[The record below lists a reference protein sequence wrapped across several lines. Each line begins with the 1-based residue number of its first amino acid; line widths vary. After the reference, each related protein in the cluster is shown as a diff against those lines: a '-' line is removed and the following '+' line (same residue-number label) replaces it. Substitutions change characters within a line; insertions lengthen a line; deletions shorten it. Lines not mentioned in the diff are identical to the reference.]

1 MPYSRIS
8 KKYLKP
14 RWPFLKQDAKGTL
27 YVEGISIKTLT
38 EKYGT
43 PLYILVESEIRNRIR
58 RFKAAFPYQKF
69 RPQYASKC
77 NSNLEILRI
86 MREEGMDID
95 ASSVGEIIL
104 ALLADFEPKEI
115 TFTNLHKTE
124 QDIMFAA
131 KVGVQA
137 ITIDSIEELERVAR
151 VAQKMRTRIRVFIR
165 VNPLIQYGKYTS
177 KHQQY
182 GIANGGV
189 KRAIRMAKEAKYVD
203 LIGLHFHGSYIS
215 DPKIYEIAAQKII
228 KHVVYCKSLGIRIR
242 YLDLG
247 GGFPYQYNDHEVFQ
261 PEEMG
266 TQFVKR
272 FEEMIRKADISAPT
286 LIFEPGKFM
295 VANAGM
301 SLVRVISKKKRPKR
315 TMLVVDGSTYAML
328 PDAMI
333 YKQFYEILPAT
344 KMNTRRTR
352 EYTIAGC
359 TCDCIDILA
368 RNRWLPKLE
377 AGDLLTF
384 MDSGAYSMVMASN
397 FNTLKR
403 PAAVMVK
410 ENGTIK
416 IIRRRD
422 RYSEMFAPELDVLKV
437 ADPQEL
443 KKFYDLSR
451 INIDKLWDGRR
462 KAK

>member
-1 MPYSRIS
+1 
-8 KKYLKP
+8 
-14 RWPFLKQDAKGTL
+14 
-27 YVEGISIKTLT
+27 
-38 EKYGT
+38 
-43 PLYILVESEIRNRIR
+43 
-58 RFKAAFPYQKF
+58 
-69 RPQYASKC
+69 
-77 NSNLEILRI
+77 
-86 MREEGMDID
+86 MDID

-104 ALLADFEPKEI
+104 ALLADFEPREI
-115 TFTNLHKTE
+115 TFTNLHKTD

-137 ITIDSIEELERVAR
+137 ITVDSTEELARVAK

-182 GIANGGV
+182 GIANSSV
-189 KRAIRMAKEAKYVD
+189 KKAIRMAKEARYVD

-215 DPKIYEIAAQKII
+215 DPKVYEVAAHKII
-228 KHVVYCKSLGIRIR
+228 KHAVYCKSLGIRIR
-242 YLDLG
+242 YIDLG
-247 GGFPYQYNDHEVFQ
+247 GGFPYQYNDTEVFQ

-266 TQFVKR
+266 KRFVKK
-272 FEEMIRKADISAPT
+272 FEEMIKKADLHPPT

-295 VANAGM
+295 VANAGIG
-301 SLVRVISKKKRPKR
+301 LVRVISKKKRPKK
-315 TMLVVDGSTYAML
+315 TMMIVDGSTYAFL

-333 YKQFYEILPAT
+333 YKQYYEVLPAT
-344 KMNTRRTR
+344 KMTTRRTK

-368 RNRWLPKLE
+368 RNRWLPTLE

-384 MDSGAYSMVMASN
+384 MDCGAYSTVMASN

-416 IIRRRD
+416 MIRRRD

-437 ADPQEL
+437 ADPREL
-443 KKFYDLSR
+443 KKFYDLTR
-451 INIDKLWDGRR
+451 INIDKLWNGR
-462 KAK
+462 KKTIGK

>member
-1 MPYSRIS
+1 MKYRRIS
-8 KKYLKP
+8 RKYLKP
-14 RWPFLKQDAKGTL
+14 RWPYLKQDKKGTL
-27 YVEGISIKTLT
+27 HIHDTSIKGLA

-43 PLYILVESEIRNRIR
+43 PLYIFVESEIRSRVR
-58 RFKAAFPYQKF
+58 RFKRSFPYQKF

-104 ALLADFEPKEI
+104 ALLADFEPREI
-115 TFTNLHKTE
+115 TFTNLHKTD

-131 KVGVQA
+131 KIGVQA
-137 ITIDSIEELERVAR
+137 ITIDSVEELERVAK
-151 VAQKMRTRIRVFIR
+151 VAQKMRTRMRVFIR
-165 VNPLIQYGKYTS
+165 VNPLITLGKYTS

-182 GIANGGV
+182 GIANGSV
-189 KRAIRMAKEAKYVD
+189 AKAIRMAKEAKYVD

-215 DPKIYEIAAQKII
+215 DPKVYEIAAQKLI
-228 KHVVYCKSLGIRIR
+228 KHAVYCKSLGIKLR
-242 YLDLG
+242 YIDLG
-247 GGFPYQYNDHEVFQ
+247 GGFPFQYNDHEVFQ
-261 PEEMG
+261 PEDMG
-266 TQFVKR
+266 AHFVQR
-272 FEEMIRKADISAPT
+272 FEEMIHKADLSPPT

-295 VANAGM
+295 VANAGIG
-301 SLVRVISKKKRPKR
+301 LVRVISKKKRPKKR
-315 TMLVVDGSTYAML
+315 LLVVDGSTYAFL
-328 PDAMI
+328 PDPMI
-333 YKQFYEILPAT
+333 YKQYYEVLPVT
-344 KMNTRRTR
+344 KMNARRTR

-377 AGDLLTF
+377 AGDLVTF
-384 MDSGAYSMVMASN
+384 MDCGAYSSVMASN

-410 ENGTIK
+410 ENGTVK
-416 IIRRRD
+416 SIRRRD

-443 KKFYDLSR
+443 KKFYDLTR
-451 INIDKLWDGRR
+451 INIDKLWNGR
-462 KAK
+462 KKK